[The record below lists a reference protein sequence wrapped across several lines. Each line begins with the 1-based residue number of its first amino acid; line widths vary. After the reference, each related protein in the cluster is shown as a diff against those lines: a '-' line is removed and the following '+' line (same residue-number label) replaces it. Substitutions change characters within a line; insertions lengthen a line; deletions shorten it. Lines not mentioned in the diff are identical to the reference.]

1 MEELNFDS
9 EEFKNSEA
17 YKNFMSENSTEG
29 MLKIQAYTANQ
40 AYPLEGV
47 EIEVSK
53 DIDGKKI
60 IFFTGTTDSSGII
73 DDIMLPTVKSKDDI
87 NSKDDI
93 LYTEYHI
100 TANYSRSH
108 VKKEYDV
115 AMFDN
120 IKIIQPIRI
129 PITTLIEGDEN

>member
-17 YKNFMSENSTEG
+17 YKKFIDENSTEG

-47 EIEVSK
+47 EIEISK
-53 DIDGKKI
+53 NIDGKKI
-60 IFFTGTTDSSGII
+60 VFFTGTTDTSGII
-73 DDIMLPTVKSKDDI
+73 DNIMLPTVKSKEDI
-87 NSKDDI
+87 NSKEDI

-100 TANYSRSH
+100 TASYPRNH

-115 AMFDN
+115 SMFDN

-129 PITTLIEGDEN
+129 PITTLIEGDGN

>member
-1 MEELNFDS
+1 MEEWNFDS
-9 EEFKNSEA
+9 EEFENSEA

-53 DIDGKKI
+53 EIDGKKI

-73 DDIMLPTVKSKDDI
+73 DDIMLPTVRSKEDI

-93 LYTEYHI
+93 LYTKYHI
-100 TANYSRSH
+100 TANYPRSH

-115 AMFDN
+115 AMFDS